1 MMLKKIIGSRILRL
15 LISVILIYLTF
26 KKVDVASLWRQLMG
40 MDWWFVVATLF
51 LSLLGIGLVSWRW
64 SILLI
69 KKPKFSEV
77 TIFNKS
83 SLVGSFYSLFFPTS
97 VAGDLL
103 KWMIV
108 DEKYP
113 ELSKS
118 RLLGSVILDRFIG
131 MSMFVLAG
139 LVMLLFGEIDENII
153 PFWVWLVF
161 IGLFL
166 GCLVFYIWVY
176 FFDLSKSKLWQIK
189 FFKKFKDVAE
199 LVNKDNRKQ
208 IFKAV
213 LISLTSEVLWI
224 CQMWFISWY
233 FGTGLTLVSIF
244 VFIPIISMILSLPIS
259 FAGFGAR
266 EQLYVLFFGGLA
278 ISMESILLMSAY
290 TGIVGVVVALI
301 GGLVSLSPDFK
312 RSRNNSVK

>member
-1 MMLKKIIGSRILRL
+1 MLKKIINSRL
-15 LISVILIYLTF
+15 LRISISIILIYFAF
-26 KKVDVASLWRQLMG
+26 KKVDVASLWRQLISMS
-40 MDWWFVVATLF
+40 WWFVVGTIF
-51 LSLLGIGLVSWRW
+51 ISLLGISLVSWRW
-64 SILLI
+64 SMLLI
-69 KKPKFSEV
+69 KKPQWKDIKV
-77 TIFNKS
+77 FNKS

-131 MSMFVLAG
+131 MSVFVLAG
-139 LVMLLFGEIDENII
+139 FIMLLFGDIDGKII
-153 PFWVWLVF
+153 PLWVWLVF
-161 IGLFL
+161 IGLFF
-166 GCLVFYIWVY
+166 GCLVFYIGVC

-189 FFKKFKDVAE
+189 FLKKFKDVAE
-199 LVNKDNRKQ
+199 LVNKENRKQ

-213 LISLTSEVLWI
+213 CISLVSEMLWI

-233 FGTGLTLVSIF
+233 FGTGLTIVSIF
-244 VFIPIISMILSLPIS
+244 VFVPIISMILSLPIS

-266 EQLYVLFFGGLA
+266 EQLYVLFFGALA
-278 ISMESILLMSAY
+278 TSTESILLTSAY
-290 TGIVGVVVALI
+290 SGILGIIVALI

-312 RSRNNSVK
+312 KSLINNKK

>member
-1 MMLKKIIGSRILRL
+1 MLKKIINSRL
-15 LISVILIYLTF
+15 LRISISLILIYF
-26 KKVDVASLWRQLMG
+26 AFRKVDVPSLWRQLIT
-40 MDWWFVVATLF
+40 MDWWFVVFTMF

-64 SILLI
+64 SMLLL
-69 KKPKFSEV
+69 KKPKFNDV
-77 TIFNKS
+77 KVFNKS

-118 RLLGSVILDRFIG
+118 RLLGSVVLDRFIG
-131 MSMFVLAG
+131 MSVFVLAG
-139 LVMLLFGEIDENII
+139 FVMLLLGDFDDNMI

-166 GCLVFYIWVY
+166 GCLVFFVGVC
-176 FFDLSKSKLWQIK
+176 FFDLSKSKLWQFK
-189 FFKKFKDVAE
+189 FLKKFKDVAE
-199 LVNKDNRKQ
+199 LVNKENRKQ

-213 LISLTSEVLWI
+213 GISLVSEILWI
-224 CQMWFISWY
+224 CQMWFVSWY
-233 FGTGLTLVSIF
+233 FGTGLTIVSIF
-244 VFIPIISMILSLPIS
+244 VFLPIIAMILSLPIS

-266 EQLYVLFFGGLA
+266 EQLYVLFFGALA
-278 ISMESILLMSAY
+278 TSTESLLLASAY
-290 TGIVGVVVALI
+290 SGIIGIIIALI
-301 GGLVSLSPDFK
+301 GGLVSLNPDFK
-312 RSRNNSVK
+312 KSRGIGVK

>member
-1 MMLKKIIGSRILRL
+1 M
-15 LISVILIYLTF
+15 
-26 KKVDVASLWRQLMG
+26 
-40 MDWWFVVATLF
+40 
-51 LSLLGIGLVSWRW
+51 
-64 SILLI
+64 LLI
-69 KKPKFSEV
+69 KKPKWKDIKV
-77 TIFNKS
+77 FNKS

-131 MSMFVLAG
+131 MSIFVFVG
-139 LVMLLFGEIDENII
+139 FMMLLFGEIDKTLI
-153 PFWVWLVF
+153 PFWIWLVF

-166 GCLVFYIWVY
+166 GCLVFYAGVC

-189 FFKKFKDVAE
+189 FLKKFKDMAE
-199 LVNKDNRKQ
+199 LINKENRKQ
-208 IFKAV
+208 IFKAIG
-213 LISLTSEVLWI
+213 ISLMSEILWI

-233 FGTGLTLVSIF
+233 FGTGLTIVSIF
-244 VFIPIISMILSLPIS
+244 IFVPIIAMILSLPIS

-266 EQLYVLFFGGLA
+266 EQLYVLFFGVLA
-278 ISMESILLMSAY
+278 TSTESILLTSAY
-290 TGIVGVVVALI
+290 SGILGIIVALI
-301 GGLVSLSPDFK
+301 GGLVSLNPDFK
-312 RSRNNSVK
+312 KSRLTGSK